1 MKLGLAFLVSGVLLI
16 TCETQETKTV
26 QFEQWVTTAD
36 KSMLLEKVTLP
47 YSSADTST
55 VAVIIIDSTKQF
67 QSIDGFGYALTG
79 GSAMLLHTKLTK
91 TQRDSL
97 FKELFHETGIGISYL
112 RISIGASDLDE
123 FVFSY
128 DDLPKDKTDPTL
140 SRFNLSYD
148 TLHLIPI
155 LKEILSINPNIKLMG
170 SPWSPPVWMKTNQ
183 DAKGGS
189 LKPEFYDAYA
199 RYFVKYIQ
207 AMAKEG
213 ITLDAITLQNEPEN
227 PNNTPS
233 LLMTAKEQALFV
245 KKNLGPAFKEANLI
259 TKIIVFDHNCD
270 HPEYPITVLNDV
282 DANPFIDGSAFHLYL
297 GEIESLNQVHEAHPN
312 KNIYFTEQWTS
323 GKGDFGGDLQ
333 WHIKNLIIGA
343 TRNWSRNVLEW
354 NLAADQN
361 FNPHTGNGGCDICQG
376 ALTIGDSVTRN
387 VSYYIIAHASKFIP
401 TGSTRIESTIVQDLP
416 NVAFI
421 TPQGKK
427 VLIVLN
433 EMDTVKSLD
442 VQYRNNKTKY
452 SLPAHSVNTIIWR

>member
-1 MKLGLAFLVSGVLLI
+1 MKQGFSFLLGAFALI
-16 TCETQETKTV
+16 ACETQEKKTV
-26 QFEQWVTTAD
+26 SYEQFVTTAD
-36 KSMLLEKVTLP
+36 KSMLLEKVALP
-47 YSSADTST
+47 YSSADTSL
-55 VAVIIIDSTKQF
+55 VAVITIDSTKQF
-67 QSIDGFGYALTG
+67 QTMDGFGYALTG

-97 FKELFHETGIGISYL
+97 FKELFHSTGIGISYL

-123 FVFSY
+123 YVFSY
-128 DDLPKDKTDPTL
+128 NDLPKGKTDSSL
-140 SRFNLSYD
+140 SNFNLSYD

-155 LKEILSINPNIKLMG
+155 LKEILHINPTIKLMG
-170 SPWSPPVWMKTNQ
+170 SPWSPPVWMKTNRH
-183 DAKGGS
+183 AKGGS

-199 RYFVKYIQ
+199 RYFVKYLR
-207 AMAKEG
+207 AMAHKG
-213 ITLDAITLQNEPEN
+213 IILDAITLQNEPEN

-233 LLMTAKEQALFV
+233 LLMTAEEQALFV
-245 KKNLGPAFKEANLI
+245 KKNLGPSFKEANLS

-297 GEIESLNQVHEAHPN
+297 GEIEALSQVHEAHPN

-333 WHIKNLIIGA
+333 WHTKNLIIGA
-343 TRNWSRNVLEW
+343 TRNWSRTVLEW

-361 FNPHTGNGGCDICQG
+361 FDPHTGNGGCDICQG

-387 VSYYIIAHASKFIP
+387 VSYYIIAHASKFVP
-401 TGSTRIESTIVQDLP
+401 SGSTRIESNLVQGLP

-421 TPQGKK
+421 TPQRKK
-427 VLIVLN
+427 VLIVMN
-433 EMDTVKSLD
+433 ESGTVKSFA
-442 VQYRNNKTKY
+442 VQYQLNKTIH
-452 SLPAHSVNTIIWR
+452 SLPAHSVSTIVWN

>member
-16 TCETQETKTV
+16 ACETQETKTV

-36 KSMLLEKVTLP
+36 KLMLLEKVTLP
-47 YSSADTST
+47 YSSGDTST
-55 VAVIIIDSTKQF
+55 VAVISIDSTKQF

-91 TQRDSL
+91 AQRDSL
-97 FKELFHETGIGISYL
+97 FKELFHSSGIGISYL
-112 RISIGASDLDE
+112 RVSIGASDLDE

-128 DDLPKDKTDPTL
+128 DDLPNGKTDPAL
-140 SRFNLSYD
+140 STFNLSYD

-183 DAKGGS
+183 NAKGGS
-189 LKPEFYDAYA
+189 LKPEFYNAYA

-213 ITLDAITLQNEPEN
+213 IALDAITLQNEPEN

-233 LLMTAKEQALFV
+233 LLMTAEEQALFV
-245 KKNLGPAFKEANLI
+245 KKNLGPAFMEANLS

-270 HPEYPITVLNDV
+270 HPEYPIAVLNDAE
-282 DANPFIDGSAFHLYL
+282 ANPFIDGSAFHLYL
-297 GEIESLNQVHEAHPN
+297 GEIEALSQVHDADPT

-333 WHIKNLIIGA
+333 WHTKNLIIGA
-343 TRNWSRNVLEW
+343 ARNWSRTVLEW

-361 FNPHTGNGGCDICQG
+361 FNPHTENGGCDICQG
-376 ALTIGDSVTRN
+376 ALTIGDTITRN
-387 VSYYIIAHASKFIP
+387 VSYYIIAHASKFVP
-401 TGSTRIESTIVQDLP
+401 SGSTRIESSVVQSLP

-427 VLIVLN
+427 ALIVMN
-433 EMDTVKSLD
+433 ESDTVKPLV
-442 VQYRNNKTKY
+442 VQHHNNKTNH
-452 SLPAHSVNTIIWR
+452 SLPALSVSTIVWK